1 MCEIYIYEIEELNPA
16 AKKQIFLDKKARAS
30 RELKLKELSKMQ
42 AIETAVCNEFNI
54 DKNDISIDS
63 KEHKICD
70 PRNIIFCLSLE
81 KTQLKEYEI
90 GNFYGFK
97 RGRVHHSK
105 KVVSDLIYTNK
116 EFRDKMNVI
125 KKALVFNNIEPN
137 THFDTETP
145 F

>member
-1 MCEIYIYEIEELNPA
+1 MCEIYIYEIEELSPE
-16 AKKQIFLDKKARAS
+16 AKKEMAKQKKAEALRK
-30 RELKLKELSKMQ
+30 LKLKELSKMQ

-70 PRNIIFCLSLE
+70 PRNIIFCISLE

-105 KVVSDLIYTNK
+105 KVVSDLIYTDK
-116 EFRDKMNVI
+116 EFRDKVTTI

-137 THFDTETP
+137 ANFDNETP